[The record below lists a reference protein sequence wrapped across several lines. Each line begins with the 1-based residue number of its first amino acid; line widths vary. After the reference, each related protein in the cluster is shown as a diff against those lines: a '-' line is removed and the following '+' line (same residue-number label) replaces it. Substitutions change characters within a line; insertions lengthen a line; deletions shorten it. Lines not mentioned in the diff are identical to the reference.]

1 LVMLFVVTA
10 LILVSTTAYGLGSLI
25 GSLPIAVPV
34 GPVLG
39 RVVGWSIS
47 IVSAILMF
55 LLLYKIL
62 PNKDQ
67 GWKQTLPG
75 ALLASVLFFA
85 ILQVFPLYLG
95 IFGKGFQAYAAF

>member
-1 LVMLFVVTA
+1 
-10 LILVSTTAYGLGSLI
+10 LGNLI

-39 RVVGWSIS
+39 RLIGWIIS
-47 IVSAILMF
+47 IASAILMF

-62 PNKDQ
+62 PNKPQ

-75 ALLASVLFFA
+75 ALMAAVLFFVL
-85 ILQVFPLYLG
+85 LQLFPLYITG
-95 IFGKGFQAYAAF
+95 RVHDPG